1 MRITRPLPVSARVR
15 SYPLLTAF
23 FVTSLAGAQTPGASP
38 EEPPASTGGG
48 AAQAPSES
56 ATPPAE
62 PPPTDAAPGAPSAE
76 PPPAAPLDQG
86 DGTAAQAEPEP
97 LEEPAPK
104 KKKKKKAAKAKTS
117 EPVAP
122 VASSLEE
129 EDEDAPVDL
138 EADRVFAEDW
148 WTHTRPAL
156 EVHGYFRTRADF
168 FSQFSL
174 GRLDPPGSAMWPRP
188 LDDYYQDLSGTS
200 HGAEACTPQENGS
213 GSSTD
218 ISDANRGCSN
228 SAQAGANLRFR
239 VEPTIIISDNLRI
252 RSQIDFLDNLVL
264 GSTAQGYANYPAD
277 GGYGVAQRSGYYP
290 VSGESWTQGAPVSGV
305 NSLSDSVHV
314 KRAWAEYE
322 TPVGQVRFGR
332 MPDHF
337 GLGLLHNAGDDIDG
351 DQQSTVDR
359 IAISS
364 GLPSLGLH
372 GALTWDFPYEGPT
385 SQAFVQEGKPAYDL
399 AQFDDVSAFNLLLF
413 RRVDPQL
420 ERRILAHDGVVVNGG
435 LYLTYSFQRIANDR
449 SGPSSTCNNGAS
461 ALDCQPGEGASGY
474 VRRGMDIW
482 TPDLYAEVKYK
493 KFRIGTEVVTRQ
505 GTYQSISV
513 LSSTAGPRS
522 DSNLRVNQWGFATEA
537 SQLFIEDRLK
547 IGLNFGYAS
556 GDSDVDGLVPGS
568 NGLQPQNGD
577 NTMST
582 FRFHP
587 GYRVDMIL
595 NRHILSRV
603 QGSYY
608 IKPTVQYDF
617 FRDANGMRLGGR
629 AEAIWTRASQ
639 FMQSPGHQPDLG
651 IELNATAYYQA
662 KDGSLN
668 DDPSKLGGFFAM
680 IQYGVLFPMGGLGYL
695 SNETWATGAALPGLQ
710 TAQNVRLFLGVA
722 Y

>member
-1 MRITRPLPVSARVR
+1 MN
-15 SYPLLTAF
+15 
-23 FVTSLAGAQTPGASP
+23 
-38 EEPPASTGGG
+38 EPAPPSEA
-48 AAQAPSES
+48 APSTALEP
-56 ATPPAE
+56 APAE
-62 PPPTDAAPGAPSAE
+62 SPSAL
-76 PPPAAPLDQG
+76 PAPQ
-86 DGTAAQAEPEP
+86 
-97 LEEPAPK
+97 PK
-104 KKKKKKAAKAKTS
+104 KKKKAPR
-117 EPVAP
+117 PVATESNAALTAAP
-122 VASSLEE
+122 EE
-129 EDEDAPVDL
+129 APEEAAVDL

-156 EVHGYFRTRADF
+156 EIHGYFRTRADF

-174 GRLDPPGSAMWPRP
+174 GRIDPPGSAMWPRP
-188 LDDYYQDLSGTS
+188 LDDSYQDLSGTT

-213 GSSTD
+213 GSSTN

-228 SAQAGANLRFR
+228 STQAGANLRFR

-264 GSTAQGYANYPAD
+264 GSTAQGYVNYPTD
-277 GGYGVAQRSGYYP
+277 GGYYVGQRSGYYP
-290 VSGESWTQGAPVSGV
+290 VSGESWTQDSPVSGV
-305 NSLSDSVHV
+305 NSLQDSVHV

-351 DQQSTVDR
+351 DHQSTVDR
-359 IAISS
+359 IMIST

-372 GALTWDFPYEGPT
+372 GALTWDFPWEGPT

-420 ERRILAHDGVVVNGG
+420 ERRILAHDGIVVNGG

-449 SGPSSTCNNGAS
+449 SGGSATCSNGAG
-461 ALDCQPGEGASGY
+461 ALDCQPGEAASGY

-493 KFRIGTEVVTRQ
+493 KFRLATEVVTRQ
-505 GTYQSISV
+505 GNYQSVSV
-513 LSSTAGPRS
+513 LSATTGPRS
-522 DSNLRVNQWGFATEA
+522 DANMRVNQWGFATEA

-556 GDSDVDGLVPGS
+556 GDADVDGLVPGS

-577 NTMST
+577 DTIST

-608 IKPTVQYDF
+608 IKPVVQYDF
-617 FRDANGMRLGGR
+617 FREANGMRLGGR

-639 FMQSPGHQPDLG
+639 FMQTPGHQPDLG
-651 IELNATAYYQA
+651 VELNATAYYQA
-662 KDGSLN
+662 KDGALN
-668 DDPSKLGGFFAM
+668 DDPTKLGGFFAM
-680 IQYGVLFPMGGLGYL
+680 LQYGVLFPMGGLGYL
-695 SNETWATGAALPGLQ
+695 SNETTATGAALPGLQ